1 MTLCLKTRKARKH
14 HAQARAL
21 RKAAR
26 KDQPYSKKLWES
38 ASPEVVFLAGVPTML
53 SGVASHHGA
62 VREAARGAAVRARR
76 G

>member
-1 MTLCLKTRKARKH
+1 MALCRKKKKARKH
-14 HAQARAL
+14 YAQARAL

-26 KDQPYSKKLWES
+26 KDTPYNKKLWES

-53 SGVASHHGA
+53 SGVGSQHGA

-76 G
+76 